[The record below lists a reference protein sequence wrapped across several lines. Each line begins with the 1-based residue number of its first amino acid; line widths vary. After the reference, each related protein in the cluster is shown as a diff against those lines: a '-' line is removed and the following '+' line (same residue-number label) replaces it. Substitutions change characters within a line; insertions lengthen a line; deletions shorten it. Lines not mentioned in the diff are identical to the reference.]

1 MGLFRPEDL
10 TRRFSSAQNSKA
22 SFLVRSPGKG
32 RDLHARMGT
41 PWLPPSISPLGHPSC
56 AHPPGGAGS
65 ARPQC
70 RHNAYPNVSSIW
82 PPASRQL
89 VRDHDALGFAPG
101 PYSRARRPR
110 PSEKIASR
118 VVSGYSPLG
127 HRFALALPRRGG
139 LRTPATTHWASH
151 VHVPARPSGVRL
163 RARWECNASTCT
175 RPCHP
180 GAETAPLRENRPARY
195 PRAPGSPRKATSPR
209 LIPREGRALHA
220 RGKDLRL
227 TGASPY

>member
-10 TRRFSSAQNSKA
+10 TKRFSSAQNSKA

-32 RDLHARMGT
+32 RAPHARMGT
-41 PWLPPSISPLGHPSC
+41 PWLPPYISPLGHPSC

-110 PSEKIASR
+110 PSEKIALR
-118 VVSGYSPLG
+118 VISGLSPQGHLTLARPPEGRALHARKRKFELDRDIFPFGRGPSLTHVVEMECLG
-127 HRFALALPRRGG
+127 ASSALPPGRGD
-139 LRTPATTHWASH
+139 
-151 VHVPARPSGVRL
+151 
-163 RARWECNASTCT
+163 RAPPRKP
-175 RPCHP
+175 PC
-180 GAETAPLRENRPARY
+180 ALS
-195 PRAPGSPRKATSPR
+195 PGSPRKATSSR
-209 LIPREGRALHA
+209 LVPLEGRALHA
-220 RGKDLRL
+220 RNDALSFPR
-227 TGASPY
+227 ACPH